1 MIELFAAVQAMQAS
15 PELSDLHKV
24 APDIVID
31 MRYAGENNFIGER
44 IDGYDRAK
52 CLLTEPAANAL
63 ASAQRELSS
72 MALSL
77 KVHDCFRPQR
87 AVDHFVR
94 WSQNGDTT
102 KKAEYYPNVEK
113 GNLFDLGYIAEKSG
127 HSRGSTIDITI
138 QGLDMGSSYDLFDP
152 LSHTDNERVPAQA
165 RANRLLLKLVME
177 KNGFR
182 NYEKEWWHYTLDD
195 EPYKDQYFDTPI
207 E

>member
-1 MIELFAAVQAMQAS
+1 M

-31 MRYAGENNFIGER
+31 MRYAGENNFVGER
-44 IDGYDRAK
+44 IYGYNHAK

-63 ASAQRELSS
+63 ANAQRELSP

-77 KVHDCFRPQR
+77 KVHDCYRPQC
-87 AVDHFVR
+87 AVDHFIR
-94 WSQNGDTT
+94 WSRNDDMAT
-102 KKAEYYPNVEK
+102 KAEFYPNVKK

-152 LSHTDNERVPAQA
+152 LSHTGNERVPAQA

-195 EPYKDQYFDTPI
+195 EPYKDQYFDRPI